1 MVQPE
6 GVWTFI
12 VKNLPLRNELY
23 SSKVMEH
30 LYPFSIPVLNSFV
43 SSAFFLYTPTIFS
56 SLVWALE
63 YGLKPFLQPLPDDI
77 TCRACI
83 NAETV

>member
-1 MVQPE
+1 MHE
-6 GVWTFI
+6 REIMRECEISDFFTGGVVTY
-12 VKNLPLRNELY
+12 VLY
-23 SSKVMEH
+23 
-30 LYPFSIPVLNSFV
+30 I
-43 SSAFFLYTPTIFS
+43 PTIFS
-56 SLVWALE
+56 CMVWALE